1 MIYHLDMKPLLMRHA
16 LPEQLN
22 AAIPPHVVVPGELP
36 ALPSLS
42 GASTPE
48 AFEDIR
54 VRAETVSTLLKE
66 IVNQGTTRHWG
77 INE

>member
-1 MIYHLDMKPLLMRHA
+1 MKPLLMRQA

-22 AAIPPHVVVPGELP
+22 AAIPPSAMVTGELP
-36 ALPSLS
+36 PLPLS
-42 GASTPE
+42 GASAAE

-66 IVNQGTTRHWG
+66 IVNERTTRHWG

>member
-1 MIYHLDMKPLLMRHA
+1 MIYHGTMKPLLMRHA

-22 AAIPPHVVVPGELP
+22 AAIPSHVVVPSELP